1 MRQLRLA
8 IAAVTLALPGLASA
22 AVDLPNTTANEAGR
36 AAGFASLL
44 CGTPGSRVD
53 AFRQALDRFVPG
65 TSTSADFTRGDAAS
79 RQLYARSSTANNGD
93 TSELRRTY
101 CAEVNDTINR
111 VLTTPAP

>member
-8 IAAVTLALPGLASA
+8 IVAATLALPGLASA
-22 AVDLPNTTANEAGR
+22 ANALPNTTAEEAGR

-65 TSTSADFTRGDAAS
+65 TSTSADFIRGEAAS
-79 RQLYARSSTANNGD
+79 RQLYTRTSTTNNGD
-93 TSELRRTY
+93 TAELRQTY
-101 CAEVNDTINR
+101 CGEVNDTFSR